1 MAQVEKVDASRGVA
15 SAQFWHSVKVILGAE
30 CIVGCIHLVAPTSFP
45 VAMRCW
51 GMLEGCG
58 YSVASHPSPV
68 MYCML
73 TQSPTEQLKMS
84 QSLKAGATWWPLT
97 RASRAKLSDRG
108 HVLAVFK
115 RGTRAAASKGRQL
128 APREAGN
135 LQNKGELNLVGQF

>member
-58 YSVASHPSPV
+58 YSVASHPSPD

-73 TQSPTEQLKMS
+73 TQSPTEQLKMA
-84 QSLKAGATWWPLT
+84 QSLKAGATWWALT
-97 RASRAKLSDRG
+97 RASRATLSDRG
-108 HVLAVFK
+108 HVRAVVK
-115 RGTRAAASKGRQL
+115 RGTRAAACKGSWRL
-128 APREAGN
+128 AK
-135 LQNKGELNLVGQF
+135 LQTRKTQEN